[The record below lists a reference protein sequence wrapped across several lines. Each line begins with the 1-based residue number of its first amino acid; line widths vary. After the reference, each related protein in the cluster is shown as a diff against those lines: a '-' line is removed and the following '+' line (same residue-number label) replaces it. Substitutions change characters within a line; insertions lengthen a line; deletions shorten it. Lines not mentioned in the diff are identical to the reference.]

1 MSYEAIYPRTPAGT
15 IEIKTLPAR
24 KMLVADAPGDPFAD
38 RGAPF
43 RKLFA
48 YIRANRVAM
57 STPVEASAAT
67 NTLVFFVGCAQTNQP
82 LASTAEVTVQTL
94 PEITVVSIGLRGG
107 YSRARFD
114 QGLARLRKWLACQR
128 EWSASGEPYA
138 VYWNSP
144 FVPSFLKKSEVH
156 LPLTRAAAA
165 LPAFYTFPVE
175 TMDNTLT
182 NLAAYRG
189 QAVLIVNVASKC
201 GFTKQYAGLQKLY
214 ETYRARGFA
223 VLGFPSNDFL
233 GQEPGTHA
241 EIQQFCS
248 PTYGVTFPLFAKI
261 SVKGPA
267 KHPLYVWLTDNTLH
281 PGLGGEVTWN
291 FNKFLIGRDG
301 RILARFGSRTDPG
314 DEELVAAVEQALGVS
329 GN

>member
-43 RKLFA
+43 RKLFS

-57 STPVEASAAT
+57 STPVEASVAT
-67 NTLVFFVGCAQTNQP
+67 NTLVFFVGRAQTNQP

-94 PEITVVSIGLRGG
+94 PETTVVSIGLRGG

-248 PTYGVTFPLFAKI
+248 TTYGVTFPLFAKI

-291 FNKFLIGRDG
+291 FNKFLIARDG
-301 RILARFGSRTDPG
+301 ALAARFGSRTAP
-314 DEELVAAVEQALGVS
+314 EAAELVAAIEKALQP
-329 GN
+329 